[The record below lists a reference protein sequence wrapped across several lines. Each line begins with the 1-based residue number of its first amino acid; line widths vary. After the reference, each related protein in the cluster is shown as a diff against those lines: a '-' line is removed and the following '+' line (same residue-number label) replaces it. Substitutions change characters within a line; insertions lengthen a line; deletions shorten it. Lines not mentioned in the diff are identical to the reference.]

1 MIPGQSKKSI
11 IQLYLIKYLLYF
23 KNNIKKINKYRRIK
37 HLDNLYLS
45 LVTHNSPKT
54 LLDSSKHQA
63 IDEFYSKFTKV
74 RYNSHIFYTE
84 KTGIF
89 HKYYIPDSLYREYI
103 DMYYNNWKY
112 AEVIDNKC
120 YYSKYFTNVNQ
131 PEMIVYRLNGFW
143 YDNNDVIIN
152 FDQAVSKILSKSD
165 CFIKKAVNSWGGE
178 GVFYYNSSQQT
189 LDTLIDIIKKIPV
202 DIVIQVGLK
211 QSSVLAT
218 INNDSVNTVRLL
230 SLLRNDGTVKIYS
243 SVLRMGIKGAKV
255 DNASNGGISVGIM
268 DNGQLKSVAYSN
280 TGEKYY
286 EHPSTHV
293 KFGDFIIPNFK
304 KMKDIVTELQSKQ
317 GHFRLIGWDMA
328 CDENNEPVLI
338 EANLCDSELDFHQLN
353 NGPVFGEDTEE
364 ILNEVFGN
372 K

>member
-1 MIPGQSKKSI
+1 M
-11 IQLYLIKYLLYF
+11 
-23 KNNIKKINKYRRIK
+23 
-37 HLDNLYLS
+37 
-45 LVTHNSPKT
+45 
-54 LLDSSKHQA
+54 
-63 IDEFYSKFTKV
+63 
-74 RYNSHIFYTE
+74 
-84 KTGIF
+84 
-89 HKYYIPDSLYREYI
+89 
-103 DMYYNNWKY
+103 
-112 AEVIDNKC
+112 IDNKC